1 MWHVETDYFALA
13 IFLMMFFKEYIQR
26 KENESYQDL
35 QSKAFF
41 LLLIFSIVNVV
52 IDIASSVAQNEF
64 SDWWSYEIFMT
75 TYVMSMPLLAVVWV
89 VYTYVVI
96 HKDMSMKELRKR
108 LSLYL
113 APYGVYML
121 VAATNPFTSWF
132 FYLTPDIHYSRGL
145 MFMPVGVGFIMLYS
159 LLGII
164 LVAMNYKKMEPRVNA
179 VLMLLFYLTT
189 ATFIWVQLANPGW
202 LIINASYAVV
212 YVWCD
217 ITIEG
222 QRRLELYKE
231 IKRKNEELRVTAQR
245 AESAAMAKTEFLSR
259 MSHDIRT
266 PLNAIIGLTHLAE
279 DETKFSVVQEYL
291 HKIGTS
297 GRFLLGLINDILD
310 MSKIENGDLT
320 LSPTAFSL
328 KEFKEYI
335 NTIIRPLTVT
345 KKIHFDVKLE
355 PCICKNILVDR
366 LRFNQIF
373 FNILSNAVKF
383 TPEGGTISFT
393 MEKIPMKG
401 EQYGLRFRIK
411 DTGIGMSE
419 EFQKNMYKPFT
430 QESSSLSNKST
441 GTGLGLS
448 IVKSLVD
455 AMGGNIVVHSQLGK
469 GTEFQIDLY
478 FDVADDVVE
487 DHKPKVSLECL
498 QGTKVLLV
506 EDNDINIYVARLVL
520 EKAGCLVTVAK
531 NGQEAID
538 TFEKSANHGFDII
551 LMDVRM
557 PIMDGLEATKH
568 IRAMTRPDAKTIP
581 IIAMTADAFDEEKK
595 KTIEMGMNYHLAKP
609 INPPILYQVLAQ
621 YVDKGKQ
628 GTVVSGE
635 KNLETH
641 SKTS

>member
-13 IFLMMFFKEYIQR
+13 IFLMMFFKEYVQR
-26 KENESYQDL
+26 KENENYRDV

-41 LLLIFSIVNVV
+41 LLLVFSIINVL
-52 IDIASSVAQNEF
+52 IDIVSSIAQNEF

-75 TYVMSMPLLAVVWV
+75 TYVMSMPLLSVVWV

-96 HKDMSMKELRKR
+96 HKDMSVKELRKK

-121 VAATNPFTSWF
+121 LAATNPVTSWF

-164 LVAMNYKKMEPRVNA
+164 LVALNYKKMEPRINA

-189 ATFIWVQLANPGW
+189 ATFTWVQLANPGW

-217 ITIEG
+217 ITVEE
-222 QRRLELYKE
+222 QRRLALYKE
-231 IKRKNEELRVTAQR
+231 IRQTNEALRVTAER

-266 PLNAIIGLTHLAE
+266 PLNAIIGLTHLAA
-279 DETKFSVVQEYL
+279 DETKLPVIQEYL

-297 GRFLLGLINDILD
+297 GNFLLGLINDILD

-320 LSPTAFSL
+320 LNPTPFTQE
-328 KEFKEYI
+328 EFKEYI
-335 NTIIRPLTVT
+335 NTIIRPLTEA
-345 KKIHFDVKLE
+345 KKIHFELKLV
-355 PCICKNILVDR
+355 PCIYKSILTDR

-373 FNILSNAVKF
+373 FNLLSNAVKF
-383 TPEGGTISFT
+383 TPEGGTITFAV
-393 MEKIPMKG
+393 ERLPRKG
-401 EQYGLRFRIK
+401 EKYGLRFLVK

-419 EFQKNMYKPFT
+419 EFQKTMYKPFT
-430 QESSSLSNKST
+430 QENASLSHKSA

-455 AMGGNIVVHSQLGK
+455 AMGGTIQVHSEVGK
-469 GTEFQIDLY
+469 GTAFQIDLY
-478 FDVADDVVE
+478 FDVTNEVAEKPAAEFSAD
-487 DHKPKVSLECL
+487 CL
-498 QGTKVLLV
+498 QGAKVLLV
-506 EDNDINIYVARLVL
+506 EDNDINIYVAQLVL
-520 EKAGCLVTVAK
+520 EKAGCVVTVAK
-531 NGQEAID
+531 NGQEAVD
-538 TFEKSANHGFDII
+538 AFAQSPQQVFDII

-557 PIMDGLEATKH
+557 PVMDGLEATKH
-568 IRAMTRPDAKTIP
+568 IRAMDRADAKEIP

-595 KTIEMGMNYHLAKP
+595 KTIEVGMNYHLAKP

-621 YVDKGKQ
+621 YMGERKT
-628 GTVVSGE
+628 GT
-635 KNLETH
+635 
-641 SKTS
+641 